1 MSDITEEEKK
11 EKIEIIMRQ
20 TDYDYSKSEEQLLK
34 YNNNIEGVIKEY
46 MGIVP
51 KEKQNTLTS
60 NQQRYYMIRKAM
72 DNQMKNYQNKVK
84 SNN

>member
-1 MSDITEEEKK
+1 MSEITEEEKK
-11 EKIEIIMRQ
+11 SKIEIIMRQ

-46 MGIVP
+46 MGIVS
-51 KEKQNTLTS
+51 KEKKNTLTS

-72 DNQMKNYQNKVK
+72 DTQMKNYENKVK

>member
-1 MSDITEEEKK
+1 MSEITEEEKK
-11 EKIEIIMRQ
+11 SKIEIIMRQ

-51 KEKQNTLTS
+51 KEKKNTLTS

-72 DNQMKNYQNKVK
+72 DTQMKNYENKVK

>member
-1 MSDITEEEKK
+1 MTEEEKK
-11 EKIEIIMRQ
+11 SKIEIIMRQ

-46 MGIVP
+46 MGIVS
-51 KEKQNTLTS
+51 KEKKNTLTS

-72 DNQMKNYQNKVK
+72 DTQMKNYQDKVK

>member
-34 YNNNIEGVIKEY
+34 HNNNIEGVIKEY

-51 KEKQNTLTS
+51 KETENILTS

-72 DNQMKNYQNKVK
+72 DNQMKNYENKVK

>member
-1 MSDITEEEKK
+1 MSEMTEEEKK
-11 EKIEIIMRQ
+11 SKIEIIMRQ

-46 MGIVP
+46 MGIVS
-51 KEKQNTLTS
+51 KEKKNTLTS
-60 NQQRYYMIRKAM
+60 NQQRYYMIRKEM
-72 DNQMKNYQNKVK
+72 DTQMKNYQDKVK

>member
-1 MSDITEEEKK
+1 MSEITEEEKK
-11 EKIEIIMRQ
+11 SKIEIIMRQ

-46 MGIVP
+46 MGIVS
-51 KEKQNTLTS
+51 KEKKNTLTS

-72 DNQMKNYQNKVK
+72 DTQMKNYQDKVK